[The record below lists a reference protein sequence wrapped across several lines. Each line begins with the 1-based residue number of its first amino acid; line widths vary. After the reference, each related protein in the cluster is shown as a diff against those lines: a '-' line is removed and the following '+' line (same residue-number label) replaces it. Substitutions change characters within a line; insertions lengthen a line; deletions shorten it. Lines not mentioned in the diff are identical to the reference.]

1 MWLIEHT
8 AEAVLGIIIVLHICR
23 SLYIW
28 IMPEYGERFMQRLCR
43 ALASEIEE
51 EPRCLQETRRNDGI
65 CSCGLHDI
73 TAGNECGV
81 CGNARGP

>member
-1 MWLIEHT
+1 MSPIDY
-8 AEAVLGIIIVLHICR
+8 AIGVVLGIIILLHICWPV
-23 SLYIW
+23 YTW
-28 IMPEYGERFMQRLCR
+28 IMSEYGERLMQRLDR

-51 EPRCLQETRRNDGI
+51 DSLCLQETRRNDGI